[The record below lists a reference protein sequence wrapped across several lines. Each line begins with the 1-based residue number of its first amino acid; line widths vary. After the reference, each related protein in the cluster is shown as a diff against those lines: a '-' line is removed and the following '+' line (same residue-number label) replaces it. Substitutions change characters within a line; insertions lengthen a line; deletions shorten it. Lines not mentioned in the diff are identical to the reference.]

1 MRTIFICLTKAL
13 KKRHTLKER
22 LHLVKGQNIEYS
34 EINWH
39 GNTFYAAKVTA
50 YHKKYFEKFTSRARY
65 PIIAP
70 DDIRIKKLQYTVTAN
85 TVFKIFDKTNINI
98 ALFDTDCRIIHLLP
112 RLLAKSRSVYV
123 YTKCTDTYERE
134 NSRIFSLIGAAAVI
148 SDRPVLPR
156 GINAVIS
163 AENMQFGDIPV
174 FGEYGY
180 FANNTCPVFNDSQM
194 LTLPNYCDIYA
205 CLAGLLEIG
214 KIKNIADAFCYEL
227 QFNNI
232 SVDIKNLP

>member
-1 MRTIFICLTKAL
+1 MRTIFICLTKDL
-13 KKRHTLKER
+13 KKRHSLKEK

-50 YHKKYFEKFTSRARY
+50 YDKKYFTKFTCRARY
-65 PIIAP
+65 PIISP
-70 DDIRIKKLQYTVTAN
+70 DDIRVKNLKYTVTAN
-85 TVFKIFDKTNINI
+85 TVFKVFDKKNINI

-156 GINAVIS
+156 ATDAVI
-163 AENMQFGDIPV
+163 AGENMRFGDIPV

-180 FANNTCPVFNDSQM
+180 FASNNLPVFNGSQM
-194 LTLPNYCDIYA
+194 LTLPEYCDIYT

-214 KIKNIADAFCYEL
+214 KVKNIADAFCREL

-232 SVDIKNLP
+232 NIDIKNLP